1 MNFHYALATEST
13 NCFKAFVK
21 GGTFI
26 KATLSFISLIN
37 HIFTYWPIYS
47 FCTIKNINLQ
57 VFSETMRPKIILNA
71 AMSADGKIST
81 IKRKQ
86 VRISGE
92 YDFARM
98 DRMRADADAVMVGIG
113 TVLADDP
120 SLTVKSERLR
130 YEHKQRW
137 GRKDPIRI
145 VVDSMA
151 RTPIDADIFNKGD
164 GDIIIAVCNNAPG
177 ERVKKLNEK
186 SRIITIGRDRVDLV
200 GLMSNL
206 KDSGINTLMVEGGA
220 TLNWALISGKL
231 VDEIHTYIGAI
242 ILGGE
247 NAPTLVDGTGFFG
260 KEDAVKLELASM
272 EKMDNGVLLRWHV
285 LNQDKK

>member
-1 MNFHYALATEST
+1 
-13 NCFKAFVK
+13 
-21 GGTFI
+21 
-26 KATLSFISLIN
+26 
-37 HIFTYWPIYS
+37 
-47 FCTIKNINLQ
+47 
-57 VFSETMRPKIILNA
+57 MRPNIILNA
-71 AMSADGKIST
+71 AMAADGKIST

-86 VRISGE
+86 VRISGND
-92 YDFARM
+92 DFARM
-98 DRMRADADAVMVGIG
+98 DLMRARADAVMVGIG

-130 YEHKQRW
+130 LERKQRC
-137 GRKDPIRI
+137 GCEDPIRI

-164 GDIIIAVCNNAPG
+164 GDIIIAVSNNAPAN
-177 ERVKKLNEK
+177 RVKKLNEK
-186 SRIITIGRDRVDLV
+186 SRIIKIGRDRVDLV

-220 TLNWALISGKL
+220 TLNWALISREL

-247 NAPTLVDGTGFFG
+247 NAPTLVDGTGFFTS
-260 KEDAVKLELASM
+260 EDAVKLELASM

-285 LNQDKK
+285 LKQEK